1 MKTITRFNRIFAVM
15 LCLLMMLGIASVSV
29 SAAKEMFTT
38 YQIDDVTITGIDAPT
53 AGGKFDFT
61 AEEIS
66 QKYNVIKVAWS
77 AQGGNNYITSTSA
90 TASAGTKYTVY
101 VVLEV
106 ATANH

>member
-1 MKTITRFNRIFAVM
+1 MKTITRFKRIFAVM

-61 AEEIS
+61 AEENS

-90 TASAGTKYTVY
+90 TASAGT
-101 VVLEV
+101 
-106 ATANH
+106 